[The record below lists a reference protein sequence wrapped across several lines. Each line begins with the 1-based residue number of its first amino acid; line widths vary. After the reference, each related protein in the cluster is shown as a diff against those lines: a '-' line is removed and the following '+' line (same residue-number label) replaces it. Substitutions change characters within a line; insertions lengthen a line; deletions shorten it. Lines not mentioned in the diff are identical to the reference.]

1 MCCSR
6 HSLIFS
12 FFLYIAGVDY
22 KYMNRMFNLLD
33 QYITVRIELINDNYL
48 EDDEDFMM
56 LLQIMEPERNIK
68 LFKDNAI
75 VTIVDDD
82 SKSPL

>member
-1 MCCSR
+1 
-6 HSLIFS
+6 
-12 FFLYIAGVDY
+12 
-22 KYMNRMFNLLD
+22 MNAHLNLLNE
-33 QYITVRIELINDNYL
+33 YITVNIELINDNL
-48 EDDEDFMM
+48 VEGDEDFMV
-56 LLQIMEPERNIK
+56 LLQIMDTGRNIE